1 LELHRKLSG
10 SDRDEV
16 LITDIFGGEIDAA
29 KLEARARGSDRDEVL
44 ITDIFGGEIDAAKLE
59 ARASAQKA
67 LEPLP

>member
-1 LELHRKLSG
+1 MPYHIRAGSVRATVANEWQALELHRKLS
-10 SDRDEV
+10 
-16 LITDIFGGEIDAA
+16 
-29 KLEARARGSDRDEVL
+29 GSDRDEVL